1 MTRHQI
7 ESTVRTEYNKYKGT
21 NAKKTRLS
29 IGIGCGTA
37 SYEFDLYELNV
48 VIGCIS
54 TSSWFNETGTN
65 NTGGQDRASSELS
78 WLSLWQGNES
88 RVHILTD
95 KEMAHR
101 LFKKH
106 SGALFPHSIEIHHFE
121 INTKRFSLI
130 GTL

>member
-1 MTRHQI
+1 MTRHQV

-21 NAKKTRLS
+21 NAKKTRLN

-37 SYEFDLYELNV
+37 SYEFDLYEQDV
-48 VIGCIS
+48 IIGCIS

-65 NTGGQDRASSELS
+65 DTGGQDRASSELS
-78 WLSLWQGNES
+78 WLSLWQGIES

-106 SGALFPHSIEIHHFE
+106 SGAPFPHSIEIHHFE